1 MAKFCTKCGSALIDG
16 KCPKCEPEVKI
27 VTEEITEHAEE
38 KENNIVQENTSET
51 ESSKVEMEKEQSL
64 ESNSDQTETVTEKK
78 VVRKVVRK
86 KVIRKPM
93 NPWEM
98 FLTILKAPVTS
109 MERVVNDVYF
119 VNGLIFGLLES
130 VLNAIF
136 ICVLMH
142 SLASM
147 VYNSIS
153 SLGNSM
159 MGGYS
164 GGYSMGSSYSNYV
177 NIPYFEIFMKTLI
190 LILILRFIFLL
201 INWGLNVGMGK
212 AHISFKAAFPALSSY
227 LVGSIMVLMIAI
239 ILCFLSPI
247 AGCIVY
253 GLGSIL
259 AMIMYVTSMTGIKGI
274 KKNACVWIA
283 FLTLILTALASI
295 LISSVIA
302 ANYISQLTQ
311 MLSLF

>member
-16 KCPKCEPEVKI
+16 KCPNCEPEVKPI
-27 VTEEITEHAEE
+27 VEEITEQIEE
-38 KENNIVQENTSET
+38 NSNDITQKNTSEV
-51 ESSKVEMEKEQSL
+51 EPQKEEMEKEESL
-64 ESNSDQTETVTEKK
+64 EEGSAQVENTSEKK

-86 KVIRKPM
+86 KVVRKPM

-98 FLTILKAPVTS
+98 FLAILKAPVTS

-130 VLNAIF
+130 ALNAIF

-147 VYNSIS
+147 VCNSIS

-159 MGGYS
+159 MGSYS
-164 GGYSMGSSYSNYV
+164 SGYSMGNNYSNYI
-177 NIPYFEIFMKTLI
+177 NIPYFEIFIKTLI

-201 INWGLNVGMGK
+201 INWGLTVGMGK
-212 AHISFKAAFPALSSY
+212 VSISFKAAFPALSSY
-227 LVGSIMVLMIAI
+227 LVGSIMVLVVAI
-239 ILCFLSPI
+239 VVCFLSPI
-247 AGCIVY
+247 AGCVVY
-253 GLGSIL
+253 GLGSVL
-259 AMIMYVTSMTGIKGI
+259 ALIMYVVSMTGIKGI
-274 KKNACVWIA
+274 RKNACVWIA

-302 ANYISQLTQ
+302 ASYISQLTQ